1 MKRKLFGSLFLGR
14 LAIALMDPIGFIIRD
29 LGLGEA
35 LGIYNK
41 HEIRS
46 NLSPN
51 GLNLTYKF

>member
-1 MKRKLFGSLFLGR
+1 
-14 LAIALMDPIGFIIRD
+14 
-29 LGLGEA
+29 LGEA